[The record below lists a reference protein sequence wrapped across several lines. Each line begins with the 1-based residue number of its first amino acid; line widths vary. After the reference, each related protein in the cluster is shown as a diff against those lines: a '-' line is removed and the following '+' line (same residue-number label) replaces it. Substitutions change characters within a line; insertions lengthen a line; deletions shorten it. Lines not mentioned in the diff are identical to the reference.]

1 MNDIDPID
9 IVDLP
14 PPPGVEDADNE
25 PPQHDAVDGEQPR
38 LLLLH
43 DFQHYLD
50 THGLNN
56 EASNSLSELN
66 MREATERIQQE
77 HEYQERVH
85 EKIFG
90 ADNASSTTDGENNN
104 GGNSVARRASF
115 LDSLCRRETIDIRSK
130 TAVLSNVPLYK
141 LAESCDTVYAMAAS
155 RHLYHDDE
163 GDHEEQSPAANNK
176 LELSLLEYSHEA
188 VTEFVTVAT
197 GHKSLVDVPSDCI
210 VECCLIA
217 HYVQNER
224 VLNACVDILI
234 ESVDTHNC
242 MSLCQLADQLQ
253 LPRLFERSLGHM
265 MQSFQKIEE
274 QDELW
279 NDLSSELRDR
289 IVMIKEA
296 IQTSIH
302 SRGCRLYFGS
312 LTEYLAIFAEN
323 VQYYRERLEEAK
335 ERQSTQPS
343 HTSGWLDAQRKI
355 EHQERRVRT
364 LETIMQNQKE
374 LFAARDEECRNYLAR
389 NNEKRQRLGFSPR
402 RGD

>member
-1 MNDIDPID
+1 
-9 IVDLP
+9 
-14 PPPGVEDADNE
+14 
-25 PPQHDAVDGEQPR
+25 
-38 LLLLH
+38 
-43 DFQHYLD
+43 
-50 THGLNN
+50 
-56 EASNSLSELN
+56 

-85 EKIFG
+85 EKIF
-90 ADNASSTTDGENNN
+90 NTTTDGD
-104 GGNSVARRASF
+104 GDSLRRAHF
-115 LDSLCRRETIDIRSK
+115 LNSLARSHEKIDIRSK
-130 TAVLSNVPLYK
+130 TGVLSNVPLYK
-141 LAESCDTVYAMAAS
+141 LAESCDTVYTLAAS
-155 RHLYHDDE
+155 RHLYHDD
-163 GDHEEQSPAANNK
+163 DDDDQKHSPAKNNK
-176 LELSLLEYSHEA
+176 LELSLAEYSHEA

-197 GHKSLVDVPSDCI
+197 GHKQLVAVPPDYI
-210 VECCLIA
+210 VECCFMA

-253 LPRLFERSLGHM
+253 LPRLFERSLAHM

-274 QDELW
+274 QDEIW
-279 NDLSSELRDR
+279 NDLSSELQER

-302 SRGCRLYFGS
+302 SRGCRLYFGT

-335 ERQSTQPS
+335 ERQSTQPP
-343 HTSGWLDAQRKI
+343 HTGGWLDAQHKI

-389 NNEKRQRLGFSPR
+389 NNEKRQRIPPR
-402 RGD
+402 RD